1 MIDMADMIETDGVV
15 TVFTYL
21 RGEDVAGRHTDS
33 DDVVV
38 ATFAAAGDIAVVKA
52 RPQPGVFRVAVVT
65 DIAGLEVLPVFT
77 GCPTVVVA

>member
-15 TVFTYL
+15 TVFTCL
-21 RGEDVAGRHTDS
+21 RGQDVAGRHTDS

-52 RPQPGVFRVAVVT
+52 CSQPGVFSVAVVT
-65 DIAGLEVLPVFT
+65 DITGLEVFSMFT